1 MIGVY
6 AFVPKG
12 KLDPMYIGHSIN
24 VQKRIREHFRNDR
37 PFTTSSWILYQPF
50 EVKEEAYLNE
60 QLLIHRHKPWYNKTI
75 KKDQIIPTPWEC
87 ESIDDVLTGYEN
99 PPWRKQSIALSA
111 YYKNQKELFKKE
123 NTNDT

>member
-12 KLDPMYIGHSIN
+12 KLTPMYIGHSKN
-24 VQKRIREHFRNDR
+24 VQKRIGEHFRNDR

-50 EVKEEAYLNE
+50 ETKEEAYLGE
-60 QLLIHRHKPWYNKTI
+60 QRLIYKYKPWHNKTL
-75 KKDQIIPTPWEC
+75 KRNKIISTPWEC

-99 PPWRKQSIALSA
+99 PPWRIHSVATLA
-111 YYKNQKELFKKE
+111 YYKNQRELFKQE
-123 NTNDT
+123 SQQ